1 MRAGDTVILAAD
13 FNPWALE
20 DEKRSITVKAGTV
33 GVVKDVEQ
41 SPSLPPIR
49 QGTVLVDFQNV
60 QFTRYFFPAH
70 VQRLLTIVS
79 PATRHKTRRRTR
91 EEDAPPAQENGAQV
105 QAITGQQDAAARPHK
120 QFRGTDLAQ
129 EASTLGMASIQ
140 LTCKND
146 QCPHD
151 KTFEM
156 SGADQLFAVKTFGTR
171 GTEVPKWCPGCR
183 RARKSMHAQRK
194 R

>member
-1 MRAGDTVILAAD
+1 MKAGDKVLLCED

-49 QGTVLVDFQNV
+49 KGTVLVDFPDV
-60 QFTRYFFPAH
+60 RYTRYVFPAQ
-70 VQRLLTIVS
+70 VAYLLKIVS
-79 PATRHKTRRRTR
+79 PATGHKTRRRTR
-91 EEDAPPAQENGAQV
+91 QEDAPQAQENGAQV
-105 QAITGQQDAAARPHK
+105 TAITGQQDAAARPHK
-120 QFRGTDLAQ
+120 QFRGTDLTQ

-146 QCPHD
+146 QCPYD